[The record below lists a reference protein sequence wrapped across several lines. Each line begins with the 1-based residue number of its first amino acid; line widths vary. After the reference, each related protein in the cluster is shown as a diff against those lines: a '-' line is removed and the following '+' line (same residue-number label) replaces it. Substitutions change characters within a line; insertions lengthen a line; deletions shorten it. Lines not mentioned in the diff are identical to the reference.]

1 MALCSCKSITKNK
14 FWRKLKLKLKFFE
27 IISFIS
33 PFKFQGAC
41 FLWNQKI
48 PVDTHIEDSP
58 QICWTLHYFLKSKQ
72 VKCTLISPHIQKH
85 PRSVNILNNLSERSF
100 VE

>member
-33 PFKFQGAC
+33 PFKFQGAKASC
-41 FLWNQKI
+41 GYTYWGLSSDLLN
-48 PVDTHIEDSP
+48 T
-58 QICWTLHYFLKSKQ
+58 TLFSEKQASKM
-72 VKCTLISPHIQKH
+72 HF
-85 PRSVNILNNLSERSF
+85 NIATYSKTSTECQYIK
-100 VE
+100 